1 MTNGCRCCLMYIEE
15 NGKLE
20 GITMKSTLLKSTIIY
35 VIVTLF
41 AMYATYYQYTLNSV
55 YTRSCQNGAPNSD
68 APNLNSSKE

>member
-1 MTNGCRCCLMYIEE
+1 
-15 NGKLE
+15 
-20 GITMKSTLLKSTIIY
+20 MKSTLLKSTIIY